1 MVYLKLWIFNVGHGN
16 CVYGETPKRNFMLDC
31 GADET
36 NGFSPAKLLKEK
48 YNAKNLDYLLISHP
62 HVDHICDIINVDN
75 YMSPTVLS
83 RNKIIDVAK
92 IEEENSE
99 VFETHKD
106 IIEKYLDMNSR
117 YNQPLQSLENPKT
130 KDWSDGVRIVEYSN
144 KDSTMNLNDLSIVAF
159 MEFGGYTILYG
170 GDLEEK
176 GWNALLSKNYFV
188 EWLRS
193 TDVLIASHHGRES
206 GFSSEIFKYC
216 KPKLTIIS
224 DGRFGDTSATNRYVS
239 VTSGMKVKNKGTVE
253 DRKVITTRNDG
264 HIFLQNNGTDLSVQL
279 GWKS

>member
-1 MVYLKLWIFNVGHGN
+1 
-16 CVYGETPKRNFMLDC
+16 MLDC